1 MISLPILTAAALT
14 NGLNPCGIGMTVT
27 FLGYLLIF
35 GQTKEKRGLLKIGA
49 VYVLAVFLT
58 YLMTGLL
65 FYGLAFYMQRL
76 WLASIFKYI
85 LGGLITLAGL
95 IQLKD
100 VFLPDLPI
108 HLRMSMGGFERI
120 SKLMGKASL
129 PVAFLVGFLT
139 TAFSTP
145 CMMPLY
151 IGTAAVIA
159 RSGLPMG
166 AVLGYFLY
174 YNLIFILPMIV
185 VWVAMTAGKEVVEMK
200 EISHKTEKWARLVLG
215 LFMIGIGLWLFR

>member
-1 MISLPILTAAALT
+1 MINLPILTAAALT

-35 GQTKEKRGLLKIGA
+35 GNTKEKRGLLKIGA

-58 YLMTGLL
+58 YLSTGLL
-65 FYGLAFYMQRL
+65 FYGLAYYMQRW
-76 WLASIFKYI
+76 WLASIFKYV
-85 LGGLITLAGL
+85 LAGLILLAGL

-100 VFLPDLPI
+100 VFFPDLPI
-108 HLRMSMGGFERI
+108 HLRMSMKGFTKI
-120 SKLMGKASL
+120 NGLMAKASL
-129 PVAFLVGFLT
+129 PVAFLIGFLT

-151 IGTAAVIA
+151 IGTATVIA
-159 RSGLPMG
+159 RSGLPIIS
-166 AVLGYFLY
+166 VLGYFLY

-185 VWVAMTAGKEVVEMK
+185 VWAVMVAGKEVVEMK
-200 EISHKTEKWARLVLG
+200 EISHKTEKWMRLILG
-215 LFMIGIGLWLFR
+215 LMMVGVGIWLFQ